1 MVKVN
6 MGRLLKEYRAARRD
20 IYYLMRHPM
29 NYCEVCKHKGTPFC
43 GGRDGHCDPQWRGA
57 SK

>member
-1 MVKVN
+1 MVKVS

-29 NYCEVCKHKGTPFC
+29 NYCDVCKLKDTPFC

-57 SK
+57 K